1 MFPYMTVIILLRKV
15 LSVFKKIVLQ
25 DKFQGV
31 DLKESVQ
38 MCL

>member
-1 MFPYMTVIILLRKV
+1 MTVIILLHKV

-25 DKFQGV
+25 GKFQGV